1 MRSTKE
7 CIMYLLWYLLIGLFA
22 GCMAGLL
29 VRGRSLGLL
38 ANLIV
43 GIAGGVLGGWLLS
56 LFGWVAYGSWASL
69 ITAFV
74 GAVVLLGVVALVS
87 DD

>member
-1 MRSTKE
+1 
-7 CIMYLLWYLLIGLFA
+7 MYLLWYLLIGLFA

-69 ITAFV
+69 ITSFV